1 MALPETDPEPQTSA
15 PPAPGDGAAQTT
27 QAELR
32 ATAAPGPH
40 LLAFFDGGS
49 RVHHIP
55 AGRAVTIGRAHN
67 CDIQIEVAAMSR
79 RHFTIREGNPG
90 QIEDLGSA
98 NGTKVNGQR
107 LLPNRPTALEV
118 GSLVEA
124 GGVFF
129 MLRDGAPTPIAR
141 PEAPRIRPPAD
152 VVVIDPA
159 MSRIHRLVEQVARS
173 TLPVLVLGETG
184 VGKEII
190 ATAVHRA
197 SLRPDK
203 PLVKLNCAALPETLL
218 ESELFGYEKGA
229 FTGAV
234 TSKTGL
240 IESAHGGTFFLDE
253 VGEMPLSTQAK
264 LLRVL
269 ENGEVLRIGGRKPSR
284 VDVRFVSATNRDLR
298 FLMGS
303 GQFRSDLYFRL
314 NGMAITIPPL
324 RERAGDIQPLAEA
337 FLVDFAAR
345 VSRPAPSLAPEALF
359 ALSTY
364 AWPGNVRELRNVLD
378 RSAVMCAGGALTLD
392 VLRDAAPEVVA
403 GDAEP
408 PRARQPAPAP
418 AAEPPRAP
426 AGQAE
431 RERILDALAQANGN
445 QKRAAEIL
453 GVSRRTLGN
462 KLDALA
468 IGRPR
473 KSGR

>member
-1 MALPETDPEPQTSA
+1 MEAGDRRSSDGETRPLEPRDDEGRHGFTLLISHA
-15 PPAPGDGAAQTT
+15 DGVAAVPLQ
-27 QAELR
+27 R
-32 ATAAPGPH
+32 
-40 LLAFFDGGS
+40 D
-49 RVHHIP
+49 V
-55 AGRAVTIGRAHN
+55 RAVVLGRTRDA
-67 CDIQIEVAAMSR
+67 DVIVADESVSR
-79 RHFTIREGNPG
+79 RHAVLRPREMT
-90 QIEDLGSA
+90 IEDLDSMNGTRVNGARLRPHAPEPIALGTLIELGSA
-98 NGTKVNGQR
+98 TIVVQR
-107 LLPNRPTALEV
+107 ARIPRAVPRPAPPRDERPPVV
-118 GSLVEA
+118 GSATMKRLFALLDIV
-124 GGVFF
+124 
-129 MLRDGAPTPIAR
+129 APSP
-141 PEAPRIRPPAD
+141 
-152 VVVIDPA
+152 
-159 MSRIHRLVEQVARS
+159 LN
-173 TLPVLVLGETG
+173 VLILGETG
-184 VGKEII
+184 VGKERFAEAIHARSRRAE
-190 ATAVHRA
+190 ATL
-197 SLRPDK
+197 LR
-203 PLVKLNCAALPETLL
+203 LNCAALPESVL
-218 ESELFGYEKGA
+218 EGELFGYERGA
-229 FTGAV
+229 FTGA
-234 TSKTGL
+234 TQGRPGL
-240 IESAHGGTFFLDE
+240 FESADGGTVFLDE
-253 VGEMPLSTQAK
+253 VGDLPLSVQAK